1 MVSKALVPPWNDSSK
16 NLAKDVVV
24 GTNQVDFTVFTDGSF
39 DFGLD
44 HVVERPIYGKKG
56 RFAPSVRQNA
66 RVVRALVSARLPKL
80 HHYFFAPNRRT
91 ARVIRGIRMLRR
103 SKTIHTICSVPDTFE
118 NISQALFA
126 DVHVALSRH
135 TCERLK
141 EQNVSAVHWIPP
153 CIPRLDPVFS
163 DSKIKAAR
171 RKFGLSDHAPV
182 VLFPG
187 DYDFGETARTVAQA
201 AIQMASPALDVQWVF
216 ACRLKTPHSQN
227 REHEIRQRLRRLRDR
242 NRVIFLNQVD
252 DIHSLIIASDLVVL
266 PADTT
271 YAKMDLPLV
280 LLESLALGRPILV
293 SRIPPLDELTE
304 NDVAYSV
311 DPLNAS
317 MLADCIGAALE
328 DESGRI
334 ERVKRG
340 TLMATSRFDRTKVAQ
355 QYVRLYK
362 ELAGQ

>member
-39 DFGLD
+39 AFECD
-44 HVVERPIYGKKG
+44 HVCERPIYGKKG
-56 RFAPSVRQNA
+56 RFAPSIRQNS
-66 RVVRALVSARLPKL
+66 RVVRALLSSRLPRL
-80 HHYFFAPNRRT
+80 HHYFFAPNNRT
-91 ARVIRGIRMLRR
+91 ARVLRGIRRLRR
-103 SKTIHTICSVPDTFE
+103 SATIHTICSVPKTFE
-118 NISQALFA
+118 NINQALFA

-135 TCERLK
+135 SCERLK
-141 EQNVSAVHWIPP
+141 EQNVRGVHWIPP

-163 DSKIKAAR
+163 DSKIASAR
-171 RKFGLSDHAPV
+171 RKFGLSDHAPI

-187 DYDFGETARTVAQA
+187 DYDFGNTAQTVAQA
-201 AIQMASPALDVQWVF
+201 AIQMANGPLDVQWVF
-216 ACRLKTPHSQN
+216 ACRLKTPHSQHL
-227 REHEIRQRLRRLRDR
+227 EHEIRQRLRALIDGD
-242 NRVIFLNQVD
+242 RVIFFNQVD
-252 DIHSLIIASDLVVL
+252 DMHSLIIASDLVVL

-280 LLESLALGRPILV
+280 LLESMSLGRPILV
-293 SRIPPLDELTE
+293 SRIPPLDELTDD
-304 NDVAYSV
+304 DVAYSV
-311 DPLNAS
+311 DPLNAP

-328 DESGRI
+328 DESGRA
-334 ERVKRG
+334 ERVRRG

-355 QYVRLYK
+355 EYVRLYK